1 MADILIVECLRD
13 LPDEQ
18 LQHFFD
24 YLKAQKEIGV
34 ILLPPYLKA
43 QIVPDDI
50 EIKFIDE
57 NGKEKV
63 YDKHDGCKAEE
74 TYIRSSR

>member
-1 MADILIVECLRD
+1 MADLLIVECHRD

-18 LQHFFD
+18 LQYIFD
-24 YLKAQKEIGV
+24 WLEAQKEIGV

-57 NGKEKV
+57 NGKE
-63 YDKHDGCKAEE
+63 
-74 TYIRSSR
+74 SN

>member
-1 MADILIVECLRD
+1 MADILIVECHRD

-18 LQHFFD
+18 LQHIFD
-24 YLKAQKEIGV
+24 YLKAQKETGV

-57 NGKEKV
+57 NRKEKV
-63 YDKHDGCKAEE
+63 YDEHDGCRAEE

>member
-1 MADILIVECLRD
+1 MADLLIVECHRD

-18 LQHFFD
+18 LQHIFD
-24 YLKAQKEIGV
+24 WLEAQKEMRV

-50 EIKFIDE
+50 EIKLIDE
-57 NGKEKV
+57 NRKEKTN
-63 YDKHDGCKAEE
+63 DEHDNC
-74 TYIRSSR
+74 

>member
-1 MADILIVECLRD
+1 MADLLIVECHRD

-18 LQHFFD
+18 LQYIFD
-24 YLKAQKEIGV
+24 WLEAQKEIGA

-57 NGKEKV
+57 NGKE
-63 YDKHDGCKAEE
+63 
-74 TYIRSSR
+74 SN

>member
-1 MADILIVECLRD
+1 MADLLVVECLRD

-18 LQHFFD
+18 LQHIFD
-24 YLKAQKEIGV
+24 CLKDQKESGV

-43 QIVPDDI
+43 QIVPDGI

-57 NGKEKV
+57 NEKEKTD
-63 YDKHDGCKAEE
+63 DKHDSC
-74 TYIRSSR
+74 

>member
-18 LQHFFD
+18 LQHIFD
-24 YLKAQKEIGV
+24 CVKAQKETGV

-43 QIVPDDI
+43 QIVPDDV

-63 YDKHDGCKAEE
+63 YDEYDGCRAEE
-74 TYIRSSR
+74 APIRSSR

>member
-1 MADILIVECLRD
+1 MADLLIVECLRD

-18 LQHFFD
+18 LQYIFD
-24 YLKAQKEIGV
+24 CLKAQKETGI

-57 NGKEKV
+57 NGKERV
-63 YDKHDGCKAEE
+63 NYEYDN
-74 TYIRSSR
+74 R

>member
-1 MADILIVECLRD
+1 MVDLLVVECHRD

-18 LQHFFD
+18 LQHIFD
-24 YLKAQKEIGV
+24 CLKAQKETGV

-50 EIKFIDE
+50 EIKFIAE
-57 NGKEKV
+57 NEKEKRN
-63 YDKHDGCKAEE
+63 DKHDSC
-74 TYIRSSR
+74 

>member
-1 MADILIVECLRD
+1 MADLLIVECLRD

-18 LQHFFD
+18 LQQIFD

-57 NGKEKV
+57 NEKEKID
-63 YDKHDGCKAEE
+63 DKHDGCRAEE
-74 TYIRSSR
+74 GHIRSSR

>member
-1 MADILIVECLRD
+1 MADLLIVECHRD

-18 LQHFFD
+18 LQHI
-24 YLKAQKEIGV
+24 LNWLEAQKEIGV

-50 EIKFIDE
+50 EIKFIDK
-57 NGKEKV
+57 NGKESNK
-63 YDKHDGCKAEE
+63 
-74 TYIRSSR
+74 

>member
-1 MADILIVECLRD
+1 MADLLIVECLRD

-18 LQHFFD
+18 LQHIFD
-24 YLKAQKEIGV
+24 CLQAQKETGI

-63 YDKHDGCKAEE
+63 YDKYDGYRAEE

>member
-1 MADILIVECLRD
+1 MADILIVECIRD

-18 LQHFFD
+18 LQHIFD
-24 YLKAQKEIGV
+24 CLKVQKETGI
-34 ILLPPYLKA
+34 ILIQTYLKA

-57 NGKEKV
+57 NEKEKV
-63 YDKHDGCKAEE
+63 YD
-74 TYIRSSR
+74 

>member
-1 MADILIVECLRD
+1 MADLLIVECIRD

-18 LQHFFD
+18 LQQIFNC
-24 YLKAQKEIGV
+24 LKAQKEIGV

-63 YDKHDGCKAEE
+63 NDEHDN
-74 TYIRSSR
+74 R